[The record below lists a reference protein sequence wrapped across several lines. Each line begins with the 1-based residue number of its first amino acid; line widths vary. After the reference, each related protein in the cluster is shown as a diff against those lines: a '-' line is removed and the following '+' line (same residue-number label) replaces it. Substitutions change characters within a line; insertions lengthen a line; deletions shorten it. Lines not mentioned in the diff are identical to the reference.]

1 MSIRNFDR
9 LFAPR
14 SIALIGASRDEHAVG
29 GVLARNLQRAGFAG
43 ELWFVNPKAD
53 TVAGHPVAHDIAA
66 LPEAPD
72 LAVIATPP
80 DTVAGIVAELGQRGT
95 RAAVIIT
102 AGFGEGRDR
111 DGVRR
116 RQAILDAARP
126 HTMRI
131 VGPNCLGILVP
142 GAGIDASFSHLAP
155 GKGGLAFVTQS
166 GAVITAMLDWAAP
179 RDIGFSHVVSLGDM
193 ADVDFGDMLDWLAL
207 DGATD
212 AILLYIETVR
222 DARKFMSAARA
233 AARAKPVIVV
243 KAGRS
248 RAGRRAA
255 VSHTGAMAGADAVYD
270 AAFRR
275 AGMLRVADLDE
286 LFEAA
291 TTLGTGKRI
300 HGDRLAILGNGGG
313 LGVLAT
319 DALEEAGGKLAELDA
334 ATIARMSAVLPPGW
348 SRGNP
353 IDIIGDADGARYVAA
368 LQALQDEAA
377 IDAVLVLNAPTAVA
391 SSDDTARAVA
401 DMAGK
406 LPWPLL
412 TSWVG
417 AATAE
422 PARRH
427 FLAAHLPSFETPR
440 QAVRGFMHLV
450 NFQRNRE
457 ALMQT
462 PVSAPQEVRIDVAA
476 AQAVIAAALAEGR
489 SLLSEPEAKRVLAA
503 CGIPVARTEVA
514 RDPVEAGRLAAA
526 IGGPLALKIVSPDIT
541 HKSDAGGVSLNLA
554 PDQVEMAACYMQER
568 VRQHAPQARLEGFS
582 VQAMIQRDTAIELI
596 LGMSVDPVF
605 GPVLLF
611 GHGGVAVERIAD
623 SALALPP
630 LNMAL
635 AYDAMRRTRVYR
647 LLEGYRDRPPAALD
661 AIAATLIGIGQAV
674 VELPQIVELDINP
687 LLADD
692 RGVIALDARIK
703 VQGAASDGEKR
714 LAIKPYPRQLERQI
728 ALRDGSAAMLRPIRP
743 EDEPTLQA
751 TFDRLDKEDVR
762 MRFFAPLG
770 RLPHVLA
777 ARLTQI
783 DYDRQMAFV
792 AVRPRPDSKG
802 PDSKGPD
809 SRGADGK
816 DEGLGVVRI
825 AIDPNHE
832 RGEYAVVVRS
842 DLKGSGL
849 GYLLMMAIIDYA
861 RRQSLREIYGIVLR
875 ENERMLR
882 MAKQLGFTVHG
893 VADDPSL
900 VEVRLALR

>member
-1 MSIRNFDR
+1 MSIRNLDR

-14 SIALIGASRDEHAVG
+14 SIALIGASRDEKSVG

-43 ELWFVNPKAD
+43 ELWFVNPKAA
-53 TVAGHPVAHDIAA
+53 TIAGRAVHRDIAA

-80 DTVAGIVAELGQRGT
+80 DTVAGIVAELGGRGT
-95 RAAVIIT
+95 KAAVIIT

-111 DGVRR
+111 EGVRR

-126 HTMRI
+126 HILRI

-142 GAGIDASFSHLAP
+142 GMGIDASFSHLAP

-233 AARAKPVIVV
+233 ASRAKPVIVV

-291 TTLGTGKRI
+291 TTLSTGKRI

-319 DALEEAGGKLAELDA
+319 DALEEEGGKLAELDD
-334 ATIARMSAVLPPGW
+334 ATIARMSAVLPKGW

-353 IDIIGDADGARYVAA
+353 IDIIGDADAARYVAA
-368 LQALQDEAA
+368 LEALQDQAA

-391 SSDDTARAVA
+391 SNDDIARAVA
-401 DMAGK
+401 AAAPK

-417 AATAE
+417 AATAG

-462 PVSAPQEVRIDVAA
+462 PVSAPQEVRIDTQA
-476 AQAVIAAALAEGR
+476 AQGVIDAALAQGR
-489 SLLSEPEAKRVLAA
+489 TLLSEPEAKRVLAA
-503 CGIPVARTEVA
+503 CGIPVVATEVA
-514 RDPVEAGRLAAA
+514 RDPAEAGRLAAK
-526 IGGPLALKIVSPDIT
+526 IGGPVALKIVSPDIT
-541 HKSDAGGVSLNLA
+541 HKSDAGGVALNLA
-554 PDQVEMAACYMQER
+554 PAQVETAAGYMLER
-568 VRQHAPQARLEGFS
+568 VRQHAPQARIEGFA
-582 VQAMIQRDTAIELI
+582 VQAMIQRDMALELI

-635 AYDAMRRTRVYR
+635 AYDAMRRTRVFR
-647 LLEGYRDRPPAALD
+647 LLEGYRARPPAALD
-661 AIAATLIGIGQAV
+661 AIAATLIAIGQAV
-674 VELPQIVELDINP
+674 VELPQIAEFDINP
-687 LLADD
+687 LLADAQ
-692 RGVIALDARIK
+692 GVLALDARIK
-703 VQGAASDGEKR
+703 VQAAAGRDGQGDGQGGDQGGEKR

-792 AVRPRPDSKG
+792 AVRPAMQG
-802 PDSKGPD
+802 G
-809 SRGADGK
+809 G

-861 RRQSLREIYGIVLR
+861 RRQGLREIFGIVLR

-882 MAKQLGFTVHG
+882 MARQLGFTVQG